1 MIALDLFQLHYQNL
15 LIIYLKFT
23 AKNVDIK
30 TANLNVS
37 LKDLEITNFLI
48 ISISVENQL
57 KAINWLIKKFPN
69 TYKFCNNDISAFIL
83 SLRRE
88 VYRYEYMNIWERF
101 DEASLREKKTFHSN
115 LYIKDTKNV
124 GYTHAERIWEYFK
137 IKKSRWI
144 SWSIC
149 SKWYIIACRCIW
161 GF

>member
-15 LIIYLKFT
+15 LIIYVKFT

-69 TYKFCNNDISAFIL
+69 TYKFCNMIL
-83 SLRRE
+83 TRL
-88 VYRYEYMNIWERF
+88 F
-101 DEASLREKKTFHSN
+101 
-115 LYIKDTKNV
+115 
-124 GYTHAERIWEYFK
+124 
-137 IKKSRWI
+137 
-144 SWSIC
+144 C
-149 SKWYIIACRCIW
+149 P
-161 GF
+161 